1 MNNVK
6 IIVKLKSDT
15 GTIKINVWANSLD
28 AAKETVCNA
37 QKAPL
42 DAVIYAKVA
51 PLTIH
56 DIKRLSEEK
65 APYFFSRKTLK
76 FFNQTV
82 SSFKV
87 TRKGN
92 DKFYIYAPSFGGNK
106 TERIFN
112 PFTNELEHL
121 PNKY

>member
-6 IIVKLKSDT
+6 IVVKLKSDT
-15 GTIKINVWANSLD
+15 GTIKINVWASSLD
-28 AAKETVCNA
+28 AAKEIVCNA

-42 DAVIYAKVA
+42 NAVICAKVA
-51 PLTIH
+51 ALTIY

-65 APYFFSRKTLK
+65 APYFFNIRTMKS
-76 FFNQTV
+76 FNQTLK
-82 SSFKV
+82 SFKV
-87 TRKGN
+87 SRLGN

-112 PFTNELEHL
+112 PFTNELEHIQ
-121 PNKY
+121 NKY